1 MELRKWGECLIRPWM
16 AVLGAEQVPSAVSRM
31 LRELVIL
38 ELGTELA
45 RATRATREA
54 REAREAEVA
63 AGVAGVAGVVE
74 SKSV

>member
-45 RATRATREA
+45 RATW
-54 REAREAEVA
+54 EAREAEA

>member
-45 RATRATREA
+45 RATWE
-54 REAREAEVA
+54 
-63 AGVAGVAGVVE
+63 AGVAGVVE

>member
-1 MELRKWGECLIRPWM
+1 M

-45 RATRATREA
+45 RATW
-54 REAREAEVA
+54 EAREAEA
-63 AGVAGVAGVVE
+63 AGVVE

>member
-45 RATRATREA
+45 RATR
-54 REAREAEVA
+54 EAEVA
-63 AGVAGVAGVVE
+63 AEAEAAEVAGVVE

>member
-45 RATRATREA
+45 RATR
-54 REAREAEVA
+54 EAREAEA
-63 AGVAGVAGVVE
+63 EAAGVAGVVE

>member
-1 MELRKWGECLIRPWM
+1 M

-45 RATRATREA
+45 RATWEA
-54 REAREAEVA
+54 GVAEA

>member
-1 MELRKWGECLIRPWM
+1 M

-45 RATRATREA
+45 RATW
-54 REAREAEVA
+54 EAREAEG
-63 AGVAGVAGVVE
+63 AGAAGVVE

>member
-45 RATRATREA
+45 RATWEA
-54 REAREAEVA
+54 GVAEA